1 MDWVLIIVGSILMII
16 GMIGCIVPVIPGPP
30 ISFLGLLSLHFTT
43 EYQFTTS
50 FLIVMMLLAAA
61 VTVLDYYVPI
71 YGTKKFGGSNKG
83 VWGSMI
89 GLVLG
94 LIFFPPF
101 GIIIGPFLGAF
112 IGELIEGKN
121 SQEAMKSS
129 LGSFIG
135 LFFGTI
141 LKLISSSLM
150 IYYFIIKLF

>member
-16 GMIGCIVPVIPGPP
+16 GIIGCIVPVIPGPP

-43 EYQFTTS
+43 EYQFTTN